1 MNRRQTP
8 FEPGLTTR
16 STSNSR
22 PSTLHRLVPGIAIAL
37 GLLAA
42 TPAWANTV
50 DDFSA
55 TQGPITVGPG
65 EEPLESEATGFFDG
79 VLDRFRVMA
88 PALDDEAAAGSTA
101 TAEIGGGEFT
111 CIIDFANNNSENGG
125 GCTVAWAPDDETDDG
140 VNETFDVTNAGA
152 FEFEVLEAAPGTVIG
167 MFMTDN
173 SVAPEDLIG
182 GQANGVF
189 FFIENPIPGTYT
201 LPIDQ
206 FFLPSG
212 PLFDFNEAAVTNI
225 GLVVGYIDGAE
236 GTTRIGPVTSL
247 GPIVGG
253 TEGNPPDGPDDPPPD
268 EELINFVSGTYFN
281 PARDGEGCQV
291 TLEGDGVT
299 IILTCYL
306 FQDGAQAW
314 IIGAGTL
321 SNGQVVFNMTLTS
334 GADFGNDFDADDVV
348 RTPWGTAIMRWS
360 DCNTAEIELNSN
372 LPDYPPI
379 TLVTTKVTRNN
390 CDGPGPDA
398 ALLASQ
404 GTLFDPLRDG
414 EGFQLALQGETGIFV
429 LTWYTYLNGE
439 QVWLIGTG
447 TQNGA
452 QLVFDDLVI
461 TSGADFGA
469 DFDPNDVDRTFW
481 GQVIFQFLD
490 CNNAIAFVTPMN
502 GQEAMFDQFEI
513 QVRKLVTGVCS

>member
-1 MNRRQTP
+1 MTARKTP
-8 FEPGLTTR
+8 FDPGLPIP
-16 STSNSR
+16 SSSNPY
-22 PSTLHRLVPGIAIAL
+22 PSILHRFVPGIAIAL
-37 GLLAA
+37 GLITASPALADR
-42 TPAWANTV
+42 V
-50 DDFSA
+50 DDFSDP
-55 TQGPITVGPG
+55 QGPVTVGPG
-65 EEPLESEATGFFDG
+65 EEPSESEATGFFDG

-88 PALDDEAAAGSTA
+88 PALDEDAAAGSTA

-111 CIIDFANNNSENGG
+111 CTIDFSNNTLNGG
-125 GCTVAWAPDDETDDG
+125 GCTVAWARDDETDDG
-140 VNETFDVTNAGA
+140 MSETFDVTNAGA
-152 FEFEVLEAAPGTVIG
+152 FEFRVLEAAPGTVVA
-167 MFMTDN
+167 MFMTDA
-173 SVAPEDLIG
+173 SVDPSEVIPS
-182 GQANGVF
+182 GQSNGVF
-189 FFIENPIPGTYT
+189 AFIENPVPGTYT

-206 FFLPSG
+206 FVSVID
-212 PLFDFNEAAVTNI
+212 PLLDFDESAVTNI
-225 GLVVGYIDGAE
+225 GLVVGYIEGAE

-247 GPIVGG
+247 GPIVDG

-281 PARDGEGCQV
+281 PARVGEGCQV

-321 SNGQVVFNMTLTS
+321 SSGQVVFDMTLTS

-348 RTPWGTAIMRWS
+348 RTPWGTGIMRWS
-360 DCNTAEIELNSN
+360 DCNNAEIELTSL

-379 TLVTTKVTRNN
+379 ILVTTKVTRNN
-390 CDGPGPDA
+390 CGGSGPDS

-414 EGFQLALQGETGIFV
+414 EGFQLALQGDTGIFV

-447 TQNGA
+447 TQLGA

-469 DFDPNDVDRTFW
+469 DFDPNDVERTFW
-481 GQVIFQFLD
+481 GSIIFQFID

-513 QVRKLVTGVCS
+513 QVRKLVTGTCS